1 MGVVP
6 SPFAPDHVRLSGHPK
21 GDPDMDRR
29 LFGCHRNRV
38 NRHVFATL
46 AACVETHA
54 TTRGG
59 EQRMISAT
67 ADIHARID
75 ACAALTH
82 DDVTGEDSFAA
93 EFFDAQTT
101 AR

>member
-1 MGVVP
+1 
-6 SPFAPDHVRLSGHPK
+6 
-21 GDPDMDRR
+21 MDRR
-29 LFGCHRNRV
+29 LFGCHRKRV
-38 NRHVFATL
+38 NRHIFATL
-46 AACVETHA
+46 AAFVETHA

-59 EQRMISAT
+59 EQRVITAT

-82 DDVTGEDSFAA
+82 DDVAGEDSFATKL
-93 EFFDAQTT
+93 FDAQTT